1 MDENRWLALMKQL
14 GLQDN
19 RNQWRAL
26 QSAYAEKHRHYHTA
40 EHIVACLQH
49 LDMVGHLAEH
59 RAEVELALWFHD
71 AIYKPRSSANELD
84 SANWC
89 SEFLQSN
96 KVDSS
101 VIERIHQLIMITC
114 HNAVP
119 ATNDEQLLVDIDLAI
134 LGAPEDVYW
143 QFEDNVRKEY
153 QWVPG
158 FIFRAKRKEILQGF
172 LKRERIYHH
181 DYSFESLEAQAR
193 VNLQAAVGRL

>member
-1 MDENRWLALMKQL
+1 MDENRWFALMAQL
-14 GLQDN
+14 GLREN
-19 RNQWRAL
+19 RDQWRAL

-40 EHIVACLQH
+40 EHISACLQH
-49 LDMVGHLAEH
+49 LNIVGHLAEH
-59 RAEVELALWFHD
+59 LMEVELALWFHD
-71 AIYKPRSSANELD
+71 AIYKPRSSTNELD

-96 KVDSS
+96 NVESS

-143 QFEDNVRKEY
+143 QFETNVRKEY

-172 LKRERIYHH
+172 LDRYRIYHH
-181 DYSFESLEAQAR
+181 NYFYDLLERRAR
-193 VNLQAAVGRL
+193 ENLAAAISRL